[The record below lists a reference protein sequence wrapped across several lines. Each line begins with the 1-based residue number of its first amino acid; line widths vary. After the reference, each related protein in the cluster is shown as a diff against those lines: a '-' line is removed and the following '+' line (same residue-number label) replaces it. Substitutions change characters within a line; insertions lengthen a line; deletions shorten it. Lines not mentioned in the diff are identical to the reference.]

1 MLFAGAAGR
10 LLRTADAGQQR
21 QQLGGKAKHGGGQ
34 QPAQAKIIQRQ
45 GLHQRQLHTAG
56 VQGAQHAGQQ
66 CAQRGAPA
74 DKVVDLGYDEGDA
87 NKHQRGGYT
96 ISSTG
101 AATATIRSRPRLDTT
116 ALNTQMTVTNT
127 L

>member
-1 MLFAGAAGR
+1 MLFAGAAGG

-21 QQLGGKAKHGGGQ
+21 QQLGGKAEHGGRQ
-34 QPAQAKIIQRQ
+34 QPAQAQIIQRQ

-56 VQGAQHAGQQ
+56 AQGAQHAGQQ

-74 DKVVDLGYDEGDA
+74 DKVVDLGMMRET
-87 NKHQRGGYT
+87 QISTSVGGYT